1 MGCASS
7 TPMIATAGSDML
19 KAATHAASDAAKGA
33 EHAVEEVTET
43 VGKTLENA
51 KETVGTAVTGI
62 AHDLG
67 NVFTEKSG
75 ELDTAKNQLLERL
88 HLGGATK
95 ALEHA
100 NESAANHLDTT
111 ALEMAARAPTPPPD
125 LDSLK
130 TSTPEPEIER
140 ALANSHEDMP
150 PTPKPTIAELEK
162 LTAEVK
168 QTTQTTTALAATVTN
183 GVAEAK
189 ESAELTTG
197 TTAATEPAVDM
208 VALLA
213 AEKRPGTTEWEKHAD
228 HLSKTRKM
236 NEFKGGGK
244 FRRFGPPTQPANYPT
259 KPIENLRRTLLE
271 DDSCYSD
278 AYYNSNS
285 SPQHSTA
292 SDSPRLRRARLP
304 TNGVL
309 AANAKRMQ
317 REFATFVSNRRNV
330 TSALRHTVSPAISR
344 HFDYNP
350 QRPRISSPTPSVIGY
365 TRSGYSTPVIMHPE
379 ILPNQRSASWKR
391 GASSFRL
398 HSPPSHMGRVLPRV
412 IAPLDPQLAANVIS
426 QSKLKSTKAF
436 ASLRGETNG
445 RSRIFGQ
452 TRSGSPVNRR
462 VFARRSGSPPAS
474 KGRVPY
480 VRSGSPERIKALIQD
495 KVERKNKVKPLTETP
510 TKIRLERKASV
521 KGSKEIDTK
530 ELPTNGFS
538 LAKALSPIKMA
549 AETHSLPHLKSD
561 EKSTTFVAHSLM
573 EVVEQAVERSKN
585 GGDTSDAKDGK
596 ENAQNGE
603 TLKIKKE
610 TPVKHERQKETPAKS
625 PKTKEKNGGKKSLN
639 GKSVNITENEKSPNK
654 EHIKRGN
661 KSNMWLENKDTSNT
675 NTGSSRGK
683 KPVPSLVRRSSKSS
697 STFDANKLTIQ
708 PSPSRQKSRSPKNT
722 EKDTQIENL
731 AIGGRFSM
739 SPNKKTSAHHEK
751 SHILWENTSPGRK
764 DLSSSRSRTLES
776 NLNTKEGSTQSLG
789 KVDHTSPNS
798 KRRDYGGNSL
808 TENRS
813 PINNRVRVNSSRGNH
828 ITQESKTVNNN
839 DRYSNKNN
847 WNSSS
852 RRNSKVEYTNI
863 SNRFEYNATLSSL
876 PREKNRS
883 PRKYNTPSLYHEKK
897 GPEEVEKNNYISQ
910 INGEANNPVKNAP
923 GDESLRGTQFN
934 LNFANKGY
942 HDEQSSLISK
952 ENLNNIENIKYR
964 SEGINGPQREV
975 HINTPIISRNSPLA
989 KPINS
994 HERNNN
1000 EHKSNHLT
1008 NQIHNLKKTLQAID
1022 NLSTNQT
1029 NNEENIRNK
1038 ETPTH
1043 PSTNSPIKQIKDITL
1058 YSPSHNSHNSS
1069 PSKSSKSSSS
1079 IVIRTNLSTPET
1091 EDCDEEVLNRQ
1102 LSQELEQ
1109 LKHYDSETRD
1119 ERNFLRHASIEEDSQ
1134 TDLEEYSPIDHEE
1147 SSRTDYEEALHTDAD
1162 VSSHTDVDNNSAA
1175 STSTE
1180 DLINTL
1186 SPQTAYLNLG
1196 RSATTLPLKPKT
1208 SILKPPSSL
1217 FHSPSHTS
1225 SSYRRYSS
1233 SYESDQLE
1241 KVLFIGELS
1250 SVARSRSAH
1259 VLSPAVK
1266 IDRCDV
1272 CHNNYVI
1279 K

>member
-1 MGCASS
+1 
-7 TPMIATAGSDML
+7 
-19 KAATHAASDAAKGA
+19 
-33 EHAVEEVTET
+33 
-43 VGKTLENA
+43 
-51 KETVGTAVTGI
+51 
-62 AHDLG
+62 
-67 NVFTEKSG
+67 
-75 ELDTAKNQLLERL
+75 
-88 HLGGATK
+88 
-95 ALEHA
+95 
-100 NESAANHLDTT
+100 
-111 ALEMAARAPTPPPD
+111 
-125 LDSLK
+125 
-130 TSTPEPEIER
+130 
-140 ALANSHEDMP
+140 
-150 PTPKPTIAELEK
+150 
-162 LTAEVK
+162 
-168 QTTQTTTALAATVTN
+168 
-183 GVAEAK
+183 
-189 ESAELTTG
+189 
-197 TTAATEPAVDM
+197 M

-330 TSALRHTVSPAISR
+330 TSALRHTVLPAISR

-350 QRPRISSPTPSVIGY
+350 QRPCISSPTPSVIGY
-365 TRSGYSTPVIMHPE
+365 TRSGYSTPVMMHPE
-379 ILPNQRSASWKR
+379 LLPNQRSASWKR
-391 GASSFRL
+391 GASSSRL

-436 ASLRGETNG
+436 ASLRGDTNG

-480 VRSGSPERIKALIQD
+480 VRSGSPERIRALIQD
-495 KVERKNKVKPLTETP
+495 KVERKTKVKPLTETP

-521 KGSKEIDTK
+521 KGSKEVDTK

-538 LAKALSPIKMA
+538 LAKALSPIKIA

-561 EKSTTFVAHSLM
+561 EKRTTFVAHSLM
-573 EVVEQAVERSKN
+573 EVVEQAVERAKN
-585 GGDTSDAKDGK
+585 GGDISDSKDGK
-596 ENAQNGE
+596 ENAQNE
-603 TLKIKKE
+603 EALKIKKE
-610 TPVKHERQKETPAKS
+610 TPVKDERQKETPTKS
-625 PKTKEKNGGKKSLN
+625 PNTVKKNGGKRSAN
-639 GKSVNITENEKSPNK
+639 GKDAENEKSPNK
-654 EHIKRGN
+654 DPIKRGS
-661 KSNMWLENKDTSNT
+661 KSNMWLENKDTSNS
-675 NTGSSRGK
+675 NASSIRSK
-683 KPVPSLVRRSSKSS
+683 KPVPSPVRRNSKSS
-697 STFDANKLTIQ
+697 STIGSKGSNNVTKLTSQ
-708 PSPSRQKSRSPKNT
+708 PSTSRQKSSPSQNT
-722 EKDTQIENL
+722 EKDAQIENL
-731 AIGGRFSM
+731 AISGRFST
-739 SPNKKTSAHHEK
+739 SPNKKSPAHHET
-751 SHILWENTSPGRK
+751 HNLWANTGPERK
-764 DLSSSRSRTLES
+764 DISSSHNRTLE
-776 NLNTKEGSTQSLG
+776 TKLSTKGGSTQSLG
-789 KVDHTSPNS
+789 KVGRTSPNL
-798 KRRDYGGNSL
+798 KRRENGGNSL

-813 PINNRVRVNSSRGNH
+813 PINNTVRANSSRGNH
-828 ITQESKTVNNN
+828 ISQESKTVNNN

-852 RRNSKVEYTNI
+852 RRNSKEQYTNI

-883 PRKYNTPSLYHEKK
+883 PRKYNTSSPYHEKQ
-897 GPEEVEKNNYISQ
+897 GPEEVEKINYVLQ
-910 INGEANNPVKNAP
+910 MNGEANNSVKNAT

-934 LNFANKGY
+934 LNFANKGF
-942 HDEQSSLISK
+942 HDERSSLLSK
-952 ENLNNIENIKYR
+952 ENLSNIENMKYR
-964 SEGINGPQREV
+964 SEGIHGPQREI
-975 HINTPIISRNSPLA
+975 HLNSPRTSKNSPVT

-994 HERNNN
+994 HEQNNN
-1000 EHKSNHLT
+1000 EHKSNHIT
-1008 NQIHNLKKTLQAID
+1008 NHIHNLTETLKAND
-1022 NLSTNQT
+1022 NLSTNQM
-1029 NNEENIRNK
+1029 NYEENVQNEK
-1038 ETPTH
+1038 TPTH
-1043 PSTNSPIKQIKDITL
+1043 QFTKSPIKQTKNTTV

-1091 EDCDEEVLNRQ
+1091 EDYDEEVLNRE

-1109 LKHYDSETRD
+1109 LKLYDSETRD
-1119 ERNFLRHASIEEDSQ
+1119 ERNFSQHASIEEDSQ
-1134 TDLEEYSPIDHEE
+1134 TDLEEYSRTDHEE

-1162 VSSHTDVDNNSAA
+1162 VSSRTDVDNYSAA
-1175 STSTE
+1175 SSSSE

-1196 RSATTLPLKPKT
+1196 RSATMLPLKPKP
-1208 SILKPPSSL
+1208 SILKPPTSL

-1250 SVARSRSAH
+1250 SVARSRSAC
-1259 VLSPAVK
+1259 VLSPTEK

-1272 CHNNYVI
+1272 CHNTYVI